1 MTKQKETHFST
12 SFAWR
17 ISSKG
22 HNHIESFYSVPYTDT
37 CSQRHHL
44 RGGKC
49 QSFKRAVTLYFFVP
63 VNIVQHMQTMGK
75 KCLCLFSCLRSEF
88 EGETEVFVSGQGVV
102 LHIFI
107 RFWLFVMKTFD
118 SRTTKLQ
125 SLQCNGIA
133 TKHSS
138 LTPIE
143 SKPRKSLKIPGAV
156 LANTITVKEQLAT
169 AGVSL

>member
-107 RFWLFVMKTFD
+107 RFDYSSWKH
-118 SRTTKLQ
+118 SIRGLQ
-125 SLQCNGIA
+125 SFKASSATGSPQNTHLWLQLKVN
-133 TKHSS
+133 
-138 LTPIE
+138 PE
-143 SKPRKSLKIPGAV
+143 SPWKSLE
-156 LANTITVKEQLAT
+156 LF
-169 AGVSL
+169 